1 MKSYRVRN
9 RTENGRPAYR
19 VAVSTSVTKSL
30 AFLCADENAGPVKLM
45 KAKAQGIVIF
55 MPQKE
60 KSVSAQYAGQADRC
74 LYVADRRLY

>member
-1 MKSYRVRN
+1 
-9 RTENGRPAYR
+9 

-60 KSVSAQYAGQADRC
+60 KVGEHAVHRAGGSLPLC
-74 LYVADRRLY
+74 C